1 MDAVYNTVAARS
13 GKIRGGKCWSR
24 SLGWEQITSWGGHE
38 VGGTTEGQTLGEE
51 LVLQPPVGPVLLRL
65 AMDLHVSVT
74 GLDFVEHSGAN
85 KEGRERRNLK
95 ECLTMKTI
103 CLFALMPNAEKS
115 LLQASFLMTGATYL
129 PHNLQGKKLA
139 NGVTG
144 TAPSRANCLSTG

>member
-74 GLDFVEHSGAN
+74 GLDFVEHSGVN
-85 KEGRERRNLK
+85 KEQFKRMLDNENH
-95 ECLTMKTI
+95 
-103 CLFALMPNAEKS
+103 LFVCPEAKHTKKFCCEPP
-115 LLQASFLMTGATYL
+115 FLMTGATYL

-144 TAPSRANCLSTG
+144 TAPSRENCLSTG